1 MELSLLNIQ
10 TGCKFVIIADQML
23 VKKMNQKV
31 LLNEIVSNS
40 PISRAK
46 LSEITGLN
54 KSTVSSQVNTLI
66 EKNLI
71 FEIGQGQS
79 SGGRKPVMLVFNKNA
94 GYSIGL
100 DIGVDSINGIL
111 TDLKGNIVLDQYQQL
126 EKPSLNKNK
135 DVLFSMIEDLIK
147 QMPDSPYGLIGI
159 GLCVP
164 GLVNTEQQ
172 VIFTPNID
180 WNYNLDLKSL
190 IEQEFKVPVFI
201 ENEANAGAY
210 GERVFGAAKNFENII
225 YVSVG
230 TGIGIGIVI
239 NNDLYRGVDGF
250 AGEMGHVT
258 IDFNGLKCSCGN
270 RGCWEL
276 YASEK
281 ALLTP
286 YQINGNISSYQEI
299 INLANQNDPEILMA
313 LQNFGFYL
321 GIGLTSILNTFNPQA
336 VIIRNDIVE
345 AVPMVLNSIRNSIS
359 SRSNEKF
366 TNSHE
371 LLLSSLGKNAPALGT
386 SSIVIEQFLEKF
398 TA

>member
-1 MELSLLNIQ
+1 M
-10 TGCKFVIIADQML
+10 IIADQML

-31 LLNEIVSNS
+31 LLNEIVTNS
-40 PISRAK
+40 PISRAR

-94 GYSIGL
+94 GYSIGI
-100 DIGVDSINGIL
+100 DIGVDYINGIL
-111 TDLKGNIVLDQYQQL
+111 TDLKGNIVLDQYHHL
-126 EKPSLNKNK
+126 EKSSLEFNK
-135 DVLFSMIEDLIK
+135 DVIFSTIRDLID
-147 QMPDSPYGLIGI
+147 QIPDSPYGLIGI
-159 GLCVP
+159 GICVP
-164 GLVNTEQQ
+164 GLVDTEQK
-172 VIFTPNID
+172 VVFTPNID
-180 WNYNLDLKSL
+180 WNYDLDIKSL

-210 GERVFGAAKNFENII
+210 GEKVFGAAKSYENII

-239 NNDLYRGVDGF
+239 NNDLYRGVNGF
-250 AGEMGHVT
+250 AGEMGHLT
-258 IDFNGLKCSCGN
+258 IDFNGFKCSCGN

-281 ALLTP
+281 ALL
-286 YQINGNISSYQEI
+286 QNNGAITSSQEMI
-299 INLANQNDPEILMA
+299 HQANQNDPDVLMA

-321 GIGLTSILNTFNPQA
+321 GIGLISILNTFNPQA

-345 AVPMVLNSIRNSIS
+345 ALPMVLNSIRNSIL
-359 SRSNEKF
+359 SRSNDKL

-386 SSIVIEQFLEKF
+386 SSIVIEKFLEMF
-398 TA
+398 TS

>member
-1 MELSLLNIQ
+1 
-10 TGCKFVIIADQML
+10 VIIADQML

-40 PISRAK
+40 PVSRAR

-94 GYSIGL
+94 GYSIGI

-111 TDLKGNIVLDQYQQL
+111 TDLKGNIVLNQYHHL
-126 EKPSLNKNK
+126 EKPSLDKNK
-135 DVLFSMIEDLIK
+135 DVLFSMIKDLTNQI
-147 QMPDSPYGLIGI
+147 PDSPYGLIGI

-164 GLVNTEQQ
+164 GLVDTEQK
-172 VIFTPNID
+172 VIFTPNIE
-180 WNYNLDLKSL
+180 WNYELDLKSL
-190 IEQEFKVPVFI
+190 IEQEFQVPVFI

-210 GERVFGAAKNFENII
+210 GEKVFGAAKNYENII

-239 NNDLYRGVDGF
+239 NNDLYRGVNGF
-250 AGEMGHVT
+250 AGEMGHLT

-281 ALLTP
+281 ALLHTF
-286 YQINGNISSYQEI
+286 QNNDTITSYQEL
-299 INLANQNDPEILMA
+299 INLANQNDPDILMA

-345 AVPMVLNSIRNSIS
+345 ALPMVLNSIRNSIL
-359 SRSNEKF
+359 SRSNDKLN
-366 TNSHE
+366 NSHE

-386 SSIVIEQFLEKF
+386 SSIAIEHFLEKF
-398 TA
+398 TS